1 MWVVEKYVWLEGMC
15 VVRGYVWL
23 RCLVDGCGQLDGCG
37 WFWSVCSVEMNVVL
51 GGVLLEECGWLRGVD
66 GYGVWV
72 VVESVGY
79 GWSQGCN

>member
-15 VVRGYVWL
+15 VVGGYMWL
-23 RCLVDGCGQLDGCG
+23 MCVVDGCEQLGGCG
-37 WFWSVCSVEMNVVL
+37 WCWSVCSLGMSVVL
-51 GGVLLEECGWLRGVD
+51 GGVWLEGCGWLRGVD

-72 VVESVGY
+72 VWWEGY